1 MINQLGG
8 LSMSMPK
15 LFTFFILFS
24 MASFALPGMSGF
36 MAELLVFLGL
46 IINNNYSLSF
56 KIVITF
62 LEGLGIILTPIYLL
76 AMLRQMFY
84 GYKIFEVPNWSFF
97 DSGPREI
104 FISICLFLPV
114 VGIGFYPNFVL
125 SIWASGVESILS
137 RYS

>member
-1 MINQLGG
+1 M
-8 LSMSMPK
+8 
-15 LFTFFILFS
+15 
-24 MASFALPGMSGF
+24 
-36 MAELLVFLGL
+36 
-46 IINNNYSLSF
+46 
-56 KIVITF
+56 
-62 LEGLGIILTPIYLL
+62 GIILTPIYLL